1 MDPSDPAVSRRSAT
15 LVGLG
20 AIGLWALL
28 APLGVLTGEV
38 PPFLLTGIAFAIGG
52 TLGLV
57 VQVARGRPIAAALRV
72 PAAAWALG
80 LGAFFGYHALYFA
93 TLRLLPPVDA
103 LLIINLWP
111 LLIVLFS
118 ALLPGERLRP
128 RHVLGA
134 LAGLAGT
141 GLIVLARGGS
151 SETTANP
158 LGYLSALACAL
169 IWSGYSVANRRVAG
183 EVSTEAVTGFCLGT
197 AVLAL
202 LASALVETAAWPS
215 GAGWAALLAM
225 GLGPVGAA
233 FFFWDHGTKR
243 GDLRVLGSSAYAAPL
258 IGALLLVL
266 LGFGEPSLRLL
277 LAALLIIGGAALASG
292 DLWRRPVAV
301 A

>member
-1 MDPSDPAVSRRSAT
+1 MDFTASRQRAT

-52 TLGLV
+52 TLGLA
-57 VQVARGRPIAAALRV
+57 VQLLRGRPIAAALRV

-118 ALLPGERLRP
+118 ALLPGERLLP
-128 RHVLGA
+128 RHVVGA
-134 LAGLAGT
+134 IAGLAGT
-141 GLIVLARGGS
+141 ALIVLARGGS
-151 SETTANP
+151 AESVANP

-197 AVLAL
+197 ALLAL
-202 LASALVETAAWPS
+202 LASALIETAAWPS
-215 GAGWAALLAM
+215 GPGWIALAAM

-233 FFFWDHGTKR
+233 FFFWDYGTKR

-258 IGALLLVL
+258 IGSLLLVL
-266 LGFGEPSLRLL
+266 LGFGEPSLELL
-277 LAALLIIGGAALASG
+277 LAALLIIGGAVLASG

>member
-1 MDPSDPAVSRRSAT
+1 MDISASRRRAT
-15 LVGLG
+15 MVGLG

-28 APLGVLTGEV
+28 APLGVLTGDV
-38 PPFLLTGIAFAIGG
+38 PPFLLTGVAFAIGG
-52 TLGLV
+52 TLGLT
-57 VQVARGRPIAAALRV
+57 VQMLRGRPIGAALRV

-80 LGAFFGYHALYFA
+80 LGAFFGYHALYFT

-111 LLIVLFS
+111 LLIVLLS
-118 ALLPGERLRP
+118 ALLPGERLLP
-128 RHVLGA
+128 RHVIGA

-141 GLIVLARGGS
+141 ALIVLARGGS
-151 SETTANP
+151 AGSAVNP
-158 LGYLSALACAL
+158 LGYLTAVACAL

-197 AVLAL
+197 AALAL
-202 LASALVETAAWPS
+202 LASALVETTVWPI
-215 GAGWAALLAM
+215 GWGWAAILAM

-258 IGALLLVL
+258 IGSSLLVL
-266 LGFGEPSLRLL
+266 LGFAEPSLRLL

-292 DLWRRPVAV
+292 DLWRRPVAT

>member
-1 MDPSDPAVSRRSAT
+1 MDIAASRQRAT
-15 LVGLG
+15 IVGLG

-38 PPFLLTGIAFAIGG
+38 PPFLLTSLAFAIGG
-52 TLGLV
+52 SLGLA
-57 VQVARGRPIAAALRV
+57 VQLWRGRPLAALRV
-72 PAAAWALG
+72 PAPAWALG
-80 LGAFFGYHALYFA
+80 VGAFFGYHALYFA

-111 LLIVLFS
+111 LLIVLLS
-118 ALLPGERLRP
+118 ALLPGERLLA
-128 RHVLGA
+128 RHVMGA

-141 GLIVLARGGS
+141 TLIVLGHGGGA
-151 SETTANP
+151 EVGGNP
-158 LGYLSALACAL
+158 LGYLSAVACAL

-183 EVSTEAVTGFCLGT
+183 EVSTEAVTGFCLAT
-197 AVLAL
+197 ALLAL
-202 LASALVETAAWPS
+202 LASLLFETTAWPT
-215 GAGWAALLAM
+215 GWGWAALLLM

-233 FFFWDHGTKR
+233 FYFWDFGTKR

-292 DLWRRPVAV
+292 DLWRRPA
-301 A
+301 AAT